1 MQQEDDLRALESIV
15 QFTRGLGVFFLVLN
29 AYWFCYEWWA
39 DCVLTHAIA
48 DRILLNIQQATGL
61 FSRSVITK
69 LCAFLFLALGCYG
82 TKSVRNGKVS
92 QQHIAWAACI
102 GFPLFFLNDFL
113 LILPVANGLRVGSYI
128 LTLAAGYLCLLA
140 AGVWLRRLL
149 KQPLANDP
157 FNDENESF
165 FQEER
170 YLCNEYSVNLPT
182 RYRYKSQWRRGWIN
196 VINPFRATLILGT
209 PGSGKSYAVL
219 NN

>member
-128 LTLAAGYLCLLA
+128 LTLAAGTSAC
-140 AGVWLRRLL
+140 WL
-149 KQPLANDP
+149 P
-157 FNDENESF
+157 ESGF
-165 FQEER
+165 VVF
-170 YLCNEYSVNLPT
+170 
-182 RYRYKSQWRRGWIN
+182 
-196 VINPFRATLILGT
+196 
-209 PGSGKSYAVL
+209 
-219 NN
+219 